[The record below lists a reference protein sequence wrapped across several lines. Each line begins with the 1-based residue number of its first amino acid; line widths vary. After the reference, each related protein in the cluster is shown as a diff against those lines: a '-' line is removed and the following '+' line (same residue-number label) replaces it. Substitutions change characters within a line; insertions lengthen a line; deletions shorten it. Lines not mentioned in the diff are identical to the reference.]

1 MKFSNTWLVAVWLAF
16 VVAGCATPPDAYK
29 QPAPKPVQQPVVVPV
44 PTESPVPPPPP
55 PPVEVA
61 PEPSPSEKSLAEAMA
76 SFERGDYSTAMKQLS
91 PLTTDQA
98 LDTAGQL
105 KALKTLAFSQCL
117 TRAVVSCRKTFE
129 RAFKLDPSFDLAVA
143 EQGHPVWGP
152 QFLSA
157 RKNMKIK

>member
-1 MKFSNTWLVAVWLAF
+1 MKFSNTWLVAGSLVF
-16 VVAGCATPPDAYK
+16 GMAGCATAPDAYK
-29 QPAPKPVQQPVVVPV
+29 QPEPKPVQQPVVVPV
-44 PTESPVPPPPP
+44 PTESPAPPPPP

-61 PEPSPSEKSLAEAMA
+61 PEPSASEKSLAEAVA
-76 SFERGDYSTAMKQLS
+76 SFERGEYSTAMKQLS
-91 PLTTDQA
+91 PLTTDQS

-129 RAFKLDPSFDLAVA
+129 RAFKLDPSFDLAAA

-152 QFLSA
+152 QFLRA
-157 RKNMKIK
+157 RKNMKIN